1 MSPSE
6 AANFLERVSVCQQQ
20 RVRGMMTTPSRQQP
34 QEGIS
39 ELPDP
44 PFYRHGRG
52 SINRSGWSLSL
63 QSPTLSSLTQPVPF
77 TTAFVLCQRTKCSRK

>member
-6 AANFLERVSVCQQQ
+6 AASFSERVSVCQQQ
-20 RVRGMMTTPSRQQP
+20 RERGMMTTSSMQQP

-52 SINRSGWSLSL
+52 SVNRSGWPLSL
-63 QSPTLSSLTQPVPF
+63 QGPTLSFLTRPVPF
-77 TTAFVLCQRTKCSRK
+77 TTAFVLCQGPNCNRK